1 MKAFSGRDYLAA
13 LVVIVIWGSNFVV
26 MKYGLQS
33 YTPFQ
38 LGAMR
43 YLFAAFP
50 LIFLIARPA
59 LPFKYV
65 VAYGLFQGVGQ
76 FGFAFTALSVGM
88 TAALASVLMQTQ
100 VFFTALIGW
109 LLLSERLT
117 RQQVLGLVL
126 AALAIVCFSLHFFD
140 PATSSNVTVT
150 VLGFVLCLCGASL
163 WAASNIVARK
173 AQGANPD
180 FNALQFVVWT
190 SIIPILPFIAMSYLF
205 DAPTARGNWFSA
217 SLVSIGAAAYLGLL
231 GSILAYTLW
240 TRLLKRHSANR
251 VAPFSLGVPV
261 VGLSAG
267 MLLLGEQVS
276 RWQWAGIAFVV
287 LALVASFGLSVN
299 RAAPYR
305 PANDSPQD

>member
-1 MKAFSGRDYLAA
+1 MKHFSTRDYLAA

-26 MKYGLQS
+26 MKYGLES
-33 YTPFQ
+33 FTPFQ

-50 LIFLIARPA
+50 LIFFIKRPA

-76 FGFAFTALSVGM
+76 FGFAFTALHVGM

-100 VFFTALIGW
+100 VFFTAVIGW
-109 LLLSERLT
+109 LVLHERLQ
-117 RQQVLGLVL
+117 RQQVAGLWLAVL
-126 AALAIVCFSLHFFD
+126 AITCFMLHFTD
-140 PATSSNVTVT
+140 SSAALVGVT
-150 VLGFVLCLCGASL
+150 VLGFILNLYGASM

-180 FNALQFVVWT
+180 FNALHFVVWT
-190 SIIPILPFIAMSYLF
+190 SIIPILPFVAMSYVF
-205 DAPTARGNWFSA
+205 DAPSSRGNWFSA
-217 SLVSIGAAAYLGLL
+217 SLISIGAAAYLGLL

-261 VGLSAG
+261 VGLAAG
-267 MLLLGEQVS
+267 MLMLGEQVS
-276 RWQWAGIAFVV
+276 RWQWAGIVFVIA
-287 LALVASFGLSVN
+287 ALVVAMW
-299 RAAPYR
+299 
-305 PANDSPQD
+305 PQTKRLKA

>member
-1 MKAFSGRDYLAA
+1 
-13 LVVIVIWGSNFVV
+13 

-43 YLFAAFP
+43 YAFAAFP
-50 LIFLIARPA
+50 LIFFIARPA
-59 LPFKYV
+59 LPFKFV

-76 FGFAFTALSVGM
+76 FGFAFTALHVGM
-88 TAALASVLMQTQ
+88 TASLASVLMQTQ

-109 LLLSERLT
+109 LLLHERLT

-140 PATSSNVTVT
+140 HASRANVTVT

-180 FNALQFVVWT
+180 FNALHFVVWT
-190 SIIPILPFIAMSYLF
+190 SIIPIVPFIALSYVF
-205 DAPTARGNWFSA
+205 DAPAARGNWMSA
-217 SLVSIGAAAYLGLL
+217 SLISIGSAAYLGLL

-261 VGLSAG
+261 VGLTAG
-267 MLLLGEQVS
+267 ILLLGEQVS

-287 LALVASFGLSVN
+287 VALVASFGLKLKVKT
-299 RAAPYR
+299 
-305 PANDSPQD
+305 

>member
-1 MKAFSGRDYLAA
+1 MSRFSTRDYLAA
-13 LVVIVIWGSNFVV
+13 LTVIVIWGSNFVV

-50 LIFLIARPA
+50 LIFFIARPA
-59 LPFKYV
+59 VPLKFV
-65 VAYGLFQGVGQ
+65 IAYGLFQGVGQ
-76 FGFAFTALSVGM
+76 FGFVFTALQVGM

-100 VFFTALIGW
+100 VFFTALISW
-109 LLLSERLT
+109 LALSERLN
-117 RQQVLGLVL
+117 RQQVVGLAL
-126 AALAIVCFSLHFFD
+126 AALAILCFALHFWD
-140 PATSSNVTVT
+140 GAAVDLSKMGAVQATVT
-150 VLGFVLCLCGASL
+150 ALGFVLCLLGASM

-173 AQGANPD
+173 AQAVNPD
-180 FNALQFVVWT
+180 FSAMNFVVWT
-190 SIIPILPFIAMSYLF
+190 SLMPILPFITLSYVF
-205 DAPTARGNWFSA
+205 DAPAARSNWLSA
-217 SLVSIGAAAYLGLL
+217 SLASVGAAAYLGLL
-231 GSILAYTLW
+231 GSILGYTLW

-287 LALVASFGLSVN
+287 VALLVAMW
-299 RAAPYR
+299 
-305 PANDSPQD
+305 PQAVRSKA

>member
-1 MKAFSGRDYLAA
+1 MKAFSSKDYLAA

-43 YLFAAFP
+43 YVFAAFP
-50 LIFLIARPA
+50 LIFFIARPA
-59 LPFKYV
+59 LPFKFV

-76 FGFAFTALSVGM
+76 FGFAFTALNVGM

-109 LLLSERLT
+109 LVLHERLQ
-117 RQQVLGLVL
+117 RQQIVGLSL
-126 AALAIVCFSLHFFD
+126 AALAIVCFVLHFTD
-140 PATSSNVTVT
+140 SSAALVGVT
-150 VLGFVLCLCGASL
+150 VLGFILNLCGASM

-173 AQGANPD
+173 AQGVNPD
-180 FNALQFVVWT
+180 FSALNFVVWT
-190 SIIPILPFIAMSYLF
+190 SIIPILPFVALSSVF
-205 DAPTARGNWFSA
+205 DAANAQSNWFSA
-217 SLVSIGAAAYLGLL
+217 SLVSIGSAVYLGLL
-231 GSILAYTLW
+231 GSVLAYTLW

-261 VGLSAG
+261 IGLAAG
-267 MLLLGEQVS
+267 MLMLGEQVS
-276 RWQWAGIAFVV
+276 RWQWAGIGFVIA
-287 LALVASFGLSVN
+287 ALVIAMW
-299 RAAPYR
+299 
-305 PANDSPQD
+305 PQAK

>member
-1 MKAFSGRDYLAA
+1 MKAFSSKDYLAA

-43 YLFAAFP
+43 YVFAAFP
-50 LIFLIARPA
+50 LIFFIARPA
-59 LPFKYV
+59 LPFKFV

-76 FGFAFTALSVGM
+76 FGFVFTALHVGM

-109 LLLSERLT
+109 LVLHERLQ
-117 RQQVLGLVL
+117 RQQIVGLSL
-126 AALAIVCFSLHFFD
+126 AALAIACFVLHFTD
-140 PATSSNVTVT
+140 SSAALVGVT
-150 VLGFVLCLCGASL
+150 VLGFILNLCGASM

-173 AQGANPD
+173 AQGVNPD
-180 FNALQFVVWT
+180 FSALNFVVWT
-190 SIIPILPFIAMSYLF
+190 SIIPILPFVALSSVF
-205 DAPTARGNWFSA
+205 DAANAQSNWFSA
-217 SLVSIGAAAYLGLL
+217 SLVSIGSAVYLGLL
-231 GSILAYTLW
+231 GSVLAYTLW

-261 VGLSAG
+261 IGLAAG
-267 MLLLGEQVS
+267 MLMLGEQVS
-276 RWQWAGIAFVV
+276 RWQWAGIGFVIA
-287 LALVASFGLSVN
+287 ALVIAMWPQAN
-299 RAAPYR
+299 RLKA
-305 PANDSPQD
+305 